1 MNKAIY
7 LSILFIFMVLASCG
21 NIKNY
26 DAKVEVEPGT
36 EILQAGIGNYTAKTV
51 KKAVQTDEKNPMLGF
66 WVGYFEQAKTSR
78 ESISIDEGFYWN
90 RENKI
95 NISIDEIKDGLVKG
109 HSVVAGNDRPF
120 SGTITETKN
129 STGHTIYSFEVSE
142 PGDHKYDGQFT
153 FVIYAGRLKGTW
165 TAYKDIEIKN
175 RQYDLGKEFFEYDP
189 NAQLRDQKR
198 YIDWGKYIEEKKTYD
213 EYDEHG
219 EMLEWIEKEYASAT
233 DKIYEINAS
242 NMLLKKED
250 VENLKKGDLTIIRN
264 TIYARHGYSFKN
276 RPLRVFFDAQDWYIP
291 VHTDIKADFTE
302 LEIKN
307 IQLLLSYEKNAAEY
321 YDSFGRG

>member
-7 LSILFIFMVLASCG
+7 LSILFLLMGLASCG

-26 DAKVEVEPGT
+26 DAKVVVEPGT
-36 EILQAGIGNYTAKTV
+36 EILQAGIGSYAPKTV
-51 KKAVQTDEKNPMLGF
+51 KKAVQTDDKNPMLGF
-66 WVGYFEQAKTSR
+66 WVGDFEQAGDSR
-78 ESISIDEGFYWN
+78 EYFSIDEGFHWD
-90 RENKI
+90 RTNKI

-120 SGTITETKN
+120 SGTMTETKSSSGN
-129 STGHTIYSFEVSE
+129 PIYEFEVSE
-142 PGDHKYDGQFT
+142 PGDDKYDGKFT
-153 FVIYAGRLKGTW
+153 FIITSGRLEGTW

-175 RQYDLGKEFFEYDP
+175 RKYNLTQELFEYNPDIKLEYT
-189 NAQLRDQKR
+189 QR
-198 YIDWGKYIEEKKTYD
+198 YIDWGKYIENKETYD
-213 EYDEHG
+213 EDG
-219 EMLEWIEKEYASAT
+219 ETGDWIVNEYATAT

-242 NMLLKKED
+242 NTLLKKED
-250 VENLKKGDLTIIRN
+250 IDNLKKGDLTIIRN
-264 TIYARHGYSFKN
+264 TIYARHGYSFKH

-291 VHTDIKADFTE
+291 VHTNIKDDFTE

-307 IQLLLSYEKNAAEY
+307 IRLLLSYEKNAAEY